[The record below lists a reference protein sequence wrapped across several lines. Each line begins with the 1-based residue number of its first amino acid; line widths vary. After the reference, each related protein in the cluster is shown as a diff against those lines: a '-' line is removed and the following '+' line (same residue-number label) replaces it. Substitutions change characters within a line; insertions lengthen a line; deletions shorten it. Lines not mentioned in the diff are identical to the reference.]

1 MVFLHSILLRQCI
14 WVGHTCAC
22 CAYVSICTADA
33 GVSVCVSV
41 FVFILLPSTKVI
53 SLLLLFTF
61 VFSLFVLAV
70 AFMLCQCCAD
80 LLNCSF
86 LLSSSC
92 YTSIIH
98 AEFLCNVIASFVVV
112 TGAVAIVIAVDV
124 FGAVMFMSIVICVLF
139 CLCRSRHIFFLIYA
153 CGCHFVF
160 HLFAILLSVFFFFAR
175 GEFCS
180 YLCPMF
186 ISRTAPCFSF
196 WFLVATCNRYVHP
209 NGYHDN

>member
-1 MVFLHSILLRQCI
+1 M
-14 WVGHTCAC
+14 
-22 CAYVSICTADA
+22 
-33 GVSVCVSV
+33 CVSV

-139 CLCRSRHIFFLIYA
+139 CLCRSRHIFFNLCLRVSFCLPSFCYIIICILFFCARRVLFLLVPNVHLTHCSLFQFLISSRNMQSLCA
-153 CGCHFVF
+153 PQW
-160 HLFAILLSVFFFFAR
+160 LS
-175 GEFCS
+175 
-180 YLCPMF
+180 
-186 ISRTAPCFSF
+186 
-196 WFLVATCNRYVHP
+196 
-209 NGYHDN
+209 